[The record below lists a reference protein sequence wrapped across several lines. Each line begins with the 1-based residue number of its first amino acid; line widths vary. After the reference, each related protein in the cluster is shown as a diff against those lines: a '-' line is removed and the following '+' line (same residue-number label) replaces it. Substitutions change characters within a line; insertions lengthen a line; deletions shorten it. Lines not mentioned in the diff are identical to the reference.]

1 MKREPS
7 RQSSSKQK
15 PQPQLSPPK
24 TKTKVVKFQKSDTE
38 MKEEY
43 ITEQVEKE
51 ETTDLSLLAFGQM
64 IENKFK
70 QDIDEDSQ
78 DNYENVM
85 PLPS

>member
-1 MKREPS
+1 
-7 RQSSSKQK
+7 
-15 PQPQLSPPK
+15 
-24 TKTKVVKFQKSDTE
+24 

-85 PLPS
+85 PLPSQTSNQIMRQKLLNHSSKKVHNFTPITNKKP

>member
-1 MKREPS
+1 
-7 RQSSSKQK
+7 
-15 PQPQLSPPK
+15 
-24 TKTKVVKFQKSDTE
+24 

-43 ITEQVEKE
+43 ITEQVEKD